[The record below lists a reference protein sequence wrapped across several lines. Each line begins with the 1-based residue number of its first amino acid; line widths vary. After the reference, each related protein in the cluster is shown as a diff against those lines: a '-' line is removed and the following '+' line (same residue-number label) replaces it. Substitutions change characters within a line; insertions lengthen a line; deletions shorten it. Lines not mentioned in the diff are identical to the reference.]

1 MTIKGTTWEQFKV
14 EFYAP
19 QVFVEPGQSV
29 QEGDT
34 LVIMEAMKMEVG
46 FLWLYTCASVERR
59 RLLSDYQLVSV
70 LVLE

>member
-1 MTIKGTTWEQFKV
+1 MTIKVTTWQQFKV

-34 LVIMEAMKMEVG
+34 LVIMEAMKMEVD
-46 FLWLYTCASVERR
+46 FYDYTRVSVEVRG
-59 RLLSDYQLVSV
+59 LLSDHQVVSV
-70 LVLE
+70 HVLE